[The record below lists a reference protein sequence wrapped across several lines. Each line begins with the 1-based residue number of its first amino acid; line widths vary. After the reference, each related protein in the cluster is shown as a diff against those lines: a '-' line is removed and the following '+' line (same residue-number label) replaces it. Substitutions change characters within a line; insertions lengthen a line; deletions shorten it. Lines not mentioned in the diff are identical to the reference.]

1 MTPADIIVIM
11 LYQAIKH
18 TSQKAD
24 RQSLVIVL
32 GIMAHVI
39 EELPGDNSV
48 LCRYVEQCIKQFGD
62 VKNL

>member
-1 MTPADIIVIM
+1 M

>member
-1 MTPADIIVIM
+1 VTPADIITIM

-18 TSQKAD
+18 ASQKEN
-24 RQSLVIVL
+24 RQALIVVL

-39 EELPGDNSV
+39 SELPGDNSV
-48 LCRYVEQCIKQFGD
+48 LFSYVEQCIKQFGD